1 MICLCPQPPCPTL
14 HSMRQMEGEKT
25 SPWGLGAQPPGAS
38 RIHALKRDRGS
49 ISLTVIPNLNCK
61 LKSPWRGHP
70 KIPVARFD
78 GRGPVLWIWDSA
90 ARSLKSFL
98 KQFQWKTRLIITSLE
113 YSFSRGGLTMS
124 CSDLRKRTAEVGK
137 ENEYFALFQEQMHLS
152 HDYVQ
157 SADSWILIVGYRNLE
172 FKAMWRLDINLVT
185 WR

>member
-1 MICLCPQPPCPTL
+1 MICLCPQPPRPTL
-14 HSMRQMEGEKT
+14 HSMRQMEGGKC
-25 SPWGLGAQPPGAS
+25 P
-38 RIHALKRDRGS
+38 LKRDRGS
-49 ISLTVIPNLNCK
+49 TSLTVIPNLNCK

-78 GRGPVLWIWDSA
+78 GCGPVLWIWDSA

-124 CSDLRKRTAEVGK
+124 CSDLRKRKRKRTAEVGK
-137 ENEYFALFQEQMHLS
+137 ERMNILLCFRNKCTS
-152 HDYVQ
+152 HMTMCSQ
-157 SADSWILIVGYRNLE
+157 QTDSWISIVGYRNLE

-185 WR
+185 WG